1 MSLKRIYDNWSQVI
15 AATGTP
21 GSANRRAWRA
31 YLATRPAIAYW
42 GDSWFSTPLYRN
54 LYWNSFA
61 RIDGVSLRLGGPGLT
76 AMRMCTP
83 AACRNTAE
91 RLRSR
96 GFDLVAVS
104 IGGNDCLGPRL
115 AAIFDGAGRMPVDA
129 AYRAVV
135 DDGVFA
141 RLRERYAILLS
152 ALAAVGGGLR
162 VVGHGYAPL
171 QRIGVSGATSIKN
184 LGLVAPLIG
193 NVGPWLWPAV
203 RPVLGSHD
211 AARDF
216 ARRLLVDGFRDQ
228 VLAPSR
234 ANFAGLFTYADFSG
248 IPDTASSDFWYDEIH
263 PTEAGFEVLATGFNP
278 MLRAA
283 LPAARRAAVRG

>member
-1 MSLKRIYDNWSQVI
+1 MSLKRIYDNWSQVT

-21 GSANRRAWRA
+21 GSARRRAWRA
-31 YLATRPAIAYW
+31 YLATRLAIAYW

-61 RIDGVSLRLGGPGLT
+61 RVDGLSLRLGGPGLT
-76 AMRMCTP
+76 AARMCTA
-83 AACRNTAE
+83 AACRNTAD

-96 GFDLVAVS
+96 EFDLVALS

-115 AAIFDGAGRMPVDA
+115 AAIFDGAGRLPVDA
-129 AYRAVV
+129 AYQAVV
-135 DDGVFA
+135 DDGVFV
-141 RLRERYAILLS
+141 RLRERYAIVLTALS
-152 ALAAVGGGLR
+152 AVGGDFR

-171 QRIGVSGATSIKN
+171 QRIGASGATSIKN
-184 LGLVAPLIG
+184 LGLAAPLIG

-203 RPVLGSHD
+203 RPVLGTHD
-211 AARDF
+211 AARAF

-234 ANFAGLFTYADFSG
+234 ADFPELFTYADFSR
-248 IPDTASSDFWYDEIH
+248 ITDAALPDFWYDEIH
-263 PTEAGFEVLATGFNP
+263 PTEAAFSVLAAGFNP

-283 LPAARRAAVRG
+283 LPASKRTAVRS